1 MHNLAAEHS
10 AKNLAAEHSA
20 KNLAAA
26 HSAKLARALAL
37 VVSALVIGSSG
48 CVDLVIPPDAA
59 IACGADGSCPGD
71 TVCNDVIDR
80 CVPRTPPETD
90 PPALSAV
97 SIDPP
102 AAKAGDVVT
111 VAVTVDEALAV
122 APVVAIDDLRLTGAG
137 DVDVGGTFTFTHTV
151 SGDED
156 EGLRAVRAL
165 VVDVY
170 GNADDVAIGRVEF
183 DFTAPVITDPNL
195 DDTITNARLRF
206 RLAVAGATRLR
217 VTGDVDAAL
226 DVAVVGGSVDVDVV
240 LSDGDGVKSLLLT
253 AEDAVANATT
263 LPLSLNLVTTPTSTP
278 SLLLPAGQSAVKDND
293 VVAVG
298 GSVSAGATLV
308 SARLL
313 ADDNSVLDDDV
324 SDAVTVNA
332 AGAVSGTLALGVLG
346 VTPRVRLEVIVT
358 QNDVE
363 SAPGASRSNP
373 LPVDNRAPDDATC
386 ALPAVV
392 GDAQTTMLLGALDFV
407 DVAIGGDAVAQ
418 DFGPLVGDSRT
429 VVLTGGDGTNTVTAT
444 FRDGAHNLT
453 TCSATTVLD
462 PSAPAVLTL
471 TLAPPAGQ
479 IDVKD
484 GDVVDVSATLDISGA
499 TIARAT
505 LTDGF
510 GEAIGD
516 ANNLTVVDDTVVGS
530 FVVGGPKFT
539 STTSEIALELVV
551 NDGVRNSAPL
561 RSNFLVVD
569 DVPPTAPVVTAPAD
583 SASFDV
589 DVDIAGC
596 VGATSVAVSGD
607 VSANNGVFVPFTAPT
622 TTLTVTL
629 SPGVGDKDLT
639 VVCRDNAFQLSTPA
653 TVTVAL
659 STDDVLSQPTL
670 VLPPLGGSFGA
681 TAMRNGVAVGVGGV
695 GEPGATV
702 QSVRLIDAGGAT
714 VQTFATSAVTVGV
727 DGSFAGSLT
736 PTALVDGTA
745 VRLEIVLF
753 ARGRASVAANSRSA
767 AVDVDL
773 TAPVA
778 PDASAL
784 RMAEV
789 LSELFTLDSVDDIPG
804 LFLAGDAGA
813 VEPNALVE
821 IAVDAAFGSVGFRNR
836 AGATGAFTGVN
847 IGAANVKQLFVRTI
861 DGAGNVSPTTIIE
874 APTLAFATI
883 DRPRAAI
890 GDTITFT
897 VDCSVPFVS
906 PAVLVDGENATFVSQ
921 TATSFVFAYDVTGS
935 EPEGPLVVRAFASHA
950 AQAPASTGIGVAVVT
965 VDFTAPAIDRAQ
977 VVVAERAPGTNDT
990 VAGNAAVVVDE
1001 DGADVDVAIVETGD
1015 TFVLSS
1021 GAAFAARSLGDN
1033 ARATFT
1039 LRATDDAGNVA
1050 SEVFTNDIA
1059 APVIRAGDVALVQSD
1074 PGTADR
1080 ISGAAGAVDD
1090 NGTFTLTVA
1099 GNAVSVAGNG
1109 SFGPVSLGDNV
1120 VAVVNVVA
1128 VDAAGNSATLTLAN
1142 DIAAPVL
1149 SAITTFA
1156 ALADGDTGAIS
1167 FAVDDT
1173 SALRATPGVTV
1184 GARAATRVSGN
1195 AAEVPQSETHAFSFV
1210 ASSVVDVEGGVTVAI
1225 NVVDAAGNV
1234 ASATRGAVLDFTDP
1248 LVRNVTPGDR
1258 LVWDARA
1265 PIAGTVDGTGTGV
1278 GLVVVNVQ
1286 ECTTPTDPCDGL
1298 FFDAATGAFDAAT
1311 APDLDVDV
1319 DATGVLGN
1327 AWSLPGLAATAY
1339 TNDFFYEV
1347 SVDALDDVA
1356 NFSSVVRRFEFQDAA
1371 RPTISDLVA
1380 TRVGSDVTLTWQNG
1394 VAGDRHLVHYATS
1407 TNSPPYSGVGLVAGD
1422 SPIAVGDGTATSFV
1436 LTGLP
1441 AGSYFFNV
1449 TGALLADEGG
1459 YAREVRVIVP

>member
-10 AKNLAAEHSA
+10 AKNVAAEPSVH
-20 KNLAAA
+20 NL
-26 HSAKLARALAL
+26 SRALAL
-37 VVSALVIGSSG
+37 VVSALVIASSG

-59 IACGADGSCPGD
+59 IACGADGTCPGD
-71 TVCNDVIDR
+71 TVCNEAIDR
-80 CVPRTPPETD
+80 CVPKTPPESD

-111 VAVTVDEALAV
+111 VSLTVDEPLAV
-122 APVVAIDDLRLTGAG
+122 APVVAIDDLRLTGVG
-137 DVDVGGTFTFTHTV
+137 DVDAGGAFTFTHTV
-151 SGDED
+151 FGPTSPDAES

-165 VVDVY
+165 AVDVF
-170 GNADDVAIGRVEF
+170 GNTADVDIGRVEF

-195 DDTITNARLRF
+195 DDTVTDPRLQF
-206 RLAVAGATRLR
+206 TLAVSGATRLR
-217 VTGDVDAAL
+217 VTGDVDAPL
-226 DVAVVGGSVDVDVV
+226 DIAVAGGSVAVDVV
-240 LSDGDGVKSLLLT
+240 LSDGDGAKALVLT
-253 AEDAVANATT
+253 ASDAVENTAT
-263 LPLSLNLVTTPTSTP
+263 LPLSFTLVTTAPTSTP

-293 VVAVG
+293 IVTVG
-298 GSVSAGATLV
+298 GTVSAGATLV

-324 SDAVTVNA
+324 SDAVTVDA

-373 LPVDNRAPDDATC
+373 LPVDNQAPAAPSC
-386 ALPAVV
+386 ALPSVV
-392 GDAQTTMLLGALDFV
+392 GNVQTTLLLTALDFV
-407 DVAIGGDAVAQ
+407 DVSIAGDVVPQ
-418 DFGPLVGDSRT
+418 DFAPLLGDSR
-429 VVLTGGDGTNTVTAT
+429 VIELTSGDGAKTVTAT

-453 TCSATTVLD
+453 ACSATTTLD
-462 PSAPAVLTL
+462 SLAPAVLTL
-471 TLAPPAGQ
+471 TLTPPAGQ
-479 IDVKD
+479 TDVKD
-484 GDVVDVSATLDISGA
+484 GDVVDVDATLDVAGA

-510 GEAIGD
+510 GEVVGSAD
-516 ANNLTVVDDTVVGS
+516 NLTVIDDAVVGS

-539 STTSEIALELVV
+539 SSTSEIALELVV

-561 RSNFLVVD
+561 RSNVLFVD
-569 DVPPTAPVVTAPAD
+569 NVPPTAPVVTAPAD

-589 DVDIAGC
+589 DVDVAGC
-596 VGATSVAVSGD
+596 VGATAVAVSGD
-607 VSANNGVFVPFTAPT
+607 VSANDGVFVAFTPPT

-639 VVCRDNAFQLSTPA
+639 VVCRDDAFQLSPPA
-653 TVTVAL
+653 NVTVAL

-670 VLPPLGGSFGA
+670 VLPPLSAAFAA
-681 TAMRNGVAVGVGGV
+681 TAVRNGVAVDVGGV

-702 QSVRLIDAGGAT
+702 QSVRLVDDTGAT
-714 VQTFATSAVTVGV
+714 VQTFATSAVSVG
-727 DGSFAGSLT
+727 GAGALTGTLT

-745 VRLEIVLF
+745 VRLEVVLF
-753 ARGRASVAANSRSA
+753 ARGRASVAADSRSD

-773 TAPVA
+773 TAPGAPVA
-778 PDASAL
+778 GAL
-784 RMAEV
+784 RVAEV
-789 LSELFTLDSVDDIPG
+789 LADPFDIDAVDDIPSI
-804 LFLAGDAGA
+804 FVACDAGA
-813 VEPNALVE
+813 IEGNALIEV
-821 IAVDAAFGSVGFRNR
+821 AVDAAFDNVGLRVR
-836 AGATGAFTGVN
+836 VGADGAFAGVSLGTLN
-847 IGAANVKQLFVRTI
+847 LKRLFVRAK
-861 DGAGNVSPTTIIE
+861 DGAGNVSTTTIVDV
-874 APTLAFATI
+874 PTLSIAV
-883 DRPRAAI
+883 DRPLAKA

-897 VDCSVPFVS
+897 VTSDVAVVS
-906 PAVLVDGENATFVSQ
+906 PAVLVDGANAALVSQ
-921 TATSFVFAYDVTGS
+921 AGNTAVFAYDVDGT
-935 EPEGPLVVRAFASHA
+935 EPEGPLVVRAFASNA
-950 AQAPASTGIGVAVVT
+950 ALAPASTGIGVAVVA
-965 VDFTAPAIDRAQ
+965 VDFTAPVINRAQ

-990 VAGNAAVVVDE
+990 VAGNALVIVDE
-1001 DGADVDVAIVETGD
+1001 DGADVDVAIVETAD
-1015 TFVLSS
+1015 TFVLAS
-1021 GAAFAARSLGDN
+1021 GASFSARSLGDN

-1039 LRATDDAGNVA
+1039 LRATDAAGNA
-1050 SEVFTNDIA
+1050 TSEVFTNDIA
-1059 APVIRAGDVALVQSD
+1059 APVIDAGDVALVQSD

-1080 ISGAAGAVDD
+1080 ISGAAGAVVD
-1090 NGTFTLTVA
+1090 NGAFTLTVA
-1099 GNAVSVAGNG
+1099 GGAVSVASNG
-1109 SFGPVSLGDNV
+1109 SFGPVDLGDNA
-1120 VAVVNVVA
+1120 VAVVVVEA
-1128 VDAAGNSATLTLAN
+1128 VDAAGNRATLTLAN

-1167 FAVDDT
+1167 FAVDDA
-1173 SALRATPGVTV
+1173 SALRAAPNVTV
-1184 GARAATRVSGN
+1184 GPRAATRVSGN

-1210 ASSVVDVEGGVTVAI
+1210 ASAALDAEGGVDVVVT
-1225 NVVDAAGNV
+1225 VVDAAGNV

-1265 PIAGTVDGTGTGV
+1265 PVAGTVSGTGTGV

-1298 FFDAATGAFDAAT
+1298 FFDPATGAFDAAV

-1319 DATGVLGN
+1319 AAGVLGD
-1327 AWSLPGLAATAY
+1327 AWSLSVLPRTAY
-1339 TNDFFYEV
+1339 TDDFFYEV
-1347 SVDALDDVA
+1347 TVEALDDVT
-1356 NFSSVVRRFEFQDAA
+1356 NFASLVRRFEFQDEP

-1407 TNSPPYSGVGLVAGD
+1407 TTSPPYSGVGLVAGD
-1422 SPIAVGDGTATSFV
+1422 SPVTVGDGTATSFV
-1436 LTGLP
+1436 FTGLP
-1441 AGSYFFNV
+1441 PGSYFFNV
-1449 TGALLADEGG
+1449 TGALLATEGG
-1459 YAREVRVIVP
+1459 YAREVQVIVP